1 MHGLKYELKLFLRNA
16 SGVELE
22 AFIPL
27 FHRWIQTQ
35 CLEELLIDVADYRHV
50 PHGPGIVLIAHDAHY
65 AMDMAEGRLGLLY
78 SRRRETHPSRS
89 AIQGVEDRLWSVLQ
103 CALTAAQYLEDD
115 STFQGR
121 LQFRGNAWLLRLND
135 RLLAPNTEAA
145 YHELRQALAPCL
157 ATLYPDTQV
166 TVEHVRQDTSR
177 LTVVI
182 KAAEDPDVATLLT
195 RLGARSTH
203 VATMGTPG

>member
-1 MHGLKYELKLFLRNA
+1 MDSPKYDLKLFLHDA

-78 SRRRETHPSRS
+78 SRRRETHPSRN
-89 AIQGVEDRLWSVLQ
+89 AMHGVEDRLWSVLH
-103 CALTAAQYLEDD
+103 CALTAGQHLETDPA
-115 STFQGR
+115 FQGQLR
-121 LQFRGNAWLLRLND
+121 FRGDELLVRLND

-145 YHELRQALAPCL
+145 YDELRQALEPFL
-157 ATLYPDTQV
+157 ATLYPDSRV
-166 TVEHVRQDTSR
+166 AVEHVREGASR

-182 KAAEDPDVATLLT
+182 KAAENPDVATLLS
-195 RLGARSTH
+195 RLGPRRTH
-203 VATMGTPG
+203 VTTTGTRG

>member
-1 MHGLKYELKLFLRNA
+1 MDSPKFDLKLFLHDA
-16 SGVELE
+16 SGVELG

-78 SRRRETHPSRS
+78 SRRRETHPSRH
-89 AIQGVEDRLWSVLQ
+89 AIHGMEDRLWSVLQ
-103 CALTAAQYLEDD
+103 CALTACQHLETDP
-115 STFQGR
+115 TFEGQLR
-121 LQFRGNAWLLRLND
+121 FRGDELLVRLND

-145 YHELRQALAPCL
+145 YDELRQALAPFL
-157 ATLYPDTQV
+157 AMLYLDSQV
-166 TVEHVRQDTSR
+166 TVEHMREGASR
-177 LTVVI
+177 LTVAI
-182 KAAEDPDVATLLT
+182 KAAENPDVATLLS
-195 RLGARSTH
+195 RLGARRPYVS
-203 VATMGTPG
+203 TMGT